1 MDAEVFRAVNAII
14 QYLVIPALAWVW
26 ALQKRI
32 NDHGTEIKVIAE
44 LMKERRIQR
53 DEDRDEVRNTLAKLD
68 STLMAL
74 TTEIKA
80 LGALSARVDAVERE
94 QHHQQHKEH

>member
-1 MDAEVFRAVNAII
+1 MEVEAFRAINAIV
-14 QYLVIPALAWVW
+14 QYLVVPVLAWVW
-26 ALQKRI
+26 ALQKRV

-53 DEDRDEVRNTLAKLD
+53 DEDREEVQRTLAKLD
-68 STLMAL
+68 RTLAAL
-74 TTEIKA
+74 TDEIKA

-94 QHHQQHKEH
+94 QKKEH